1 MECYGSFTLVESK
14 TEADTDSMKL
24 YCPRVWVSE
33 DFNTVSYIS
42 FSVSVSV
49 SGSVSVNTPLLHRI
63 VSDVVS
69 HSVSVGVNEPLHYC
83 LFEFSLT
90 SVF

>member
-14 TEADTDSMKL
+14 TEADTDSMKF
-24 YCPRVWVSE
+24 YYHRVWVSE

-42 FSVSVSV
+42 FSVSVSD
-49 SGSVSVNTPLLHRI
+49 SVSVNTPLLHRI

-69 HSVSVGVNEPLHYC
+69 HSFSVGVNESLHYC
-83 LFEFSLT
+83 LFQFSLT